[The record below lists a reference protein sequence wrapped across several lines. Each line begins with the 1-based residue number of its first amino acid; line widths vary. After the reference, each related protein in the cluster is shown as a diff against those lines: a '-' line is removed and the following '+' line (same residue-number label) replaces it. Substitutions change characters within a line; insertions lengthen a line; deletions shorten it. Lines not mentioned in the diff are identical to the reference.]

1 MDSSSHVLMGAATG
15 LMISAVATKSG
26 LDVNAAA
33 IVTTSIVANV
43 FPDIDVVFKLKNN
56 NAYINAH
63 RGASHSIM
71 FAIIWVSIISAVAF
85 AFSQDYFMLYFGIA
99 ALGIFLHIF
108 TDLLNGYGVQFLW
121 PFHKKWIAFG
131 VTYTYDVVLNITHII
146 GLILVLVFKFNVLIT
161 FSMIYAFLMMY
172 VFVSFLYHYQLKKAL
187 IKKYGRYKR
196 LILQAKATP
205 INWKYVYETNDKK
218 FYMGTI
224 HNLKIEQLRYERR
237 YETIDPELEKILY
250 QDKNVRAFMDFT
262 PIFNYHIKSRADG
275 AIVIKYYDL
284 RYLIVRKNQYSYT
297 FICFVQVKDNVV
309 LSSYLGFTLNE
320 ESAQKKFRKIRAK
333 QLQT

>member
-1 MDSSSHVLMGAATG
+1 MDSSSHVLMGASTG
-15 LMISAVATKSG
+15 LMISAVATNMG
-26 LDVNAAA
+26 YEVNTAA

-63 RGASHSIM
+63 RGASHSLM
-71 FAIIWVSIISAVAF
+71 FAVLWISIISAVSYAF
-85 AFSQDYFMLYFGIA
+85 NPDYFMLYFGVA
-99 ALGIFLHIF
+99 ALGLSLHIF

-131 VTYTYDVVLNITHII
+131 VTYTFDVIFSITHII
-146 GLILVLVFKFNVLIT
+146 GLTLVLLFHLDVLVI
-161 FSMIYAFLMMY
+161 FSIVYIILAIY
-172 VFVSFLYHYQLKKAL
+172 VFISFLYHYQLKKDL

-205 INWKYVYETNDKK
+205 VNWKYVYETNDKK

-224 HNLKIEQLRYERR
+224 HYKEINQLRYERR
-237 YETIDPELEKILY
+237 YETLDPDLEKILY
-250 QDKNVRAFMDFT
+250 KDKNVRAFIDFT
-262 PIFNYHIKSRADG
+262 PIFNYHIRTRNDG
-275 AIVIKYYDL
+275 TIEIKYYDL

-297 FICFVQVKDNVV
+297 FNCFVQVKDNVV
-309 LSSYLGFTLNE
+309 LTSYLGFTINE
-320 ESAQKKFRKIRAK
+320 EAAHRKFKKISN